1 MAVAK
6 LACDI
11 LAGHT
16 LIVISCQ
23 GPHGSPDGSEL
34 SSQREGKS
42 FCSSAPEQMIGLFG
56 LELD

>member
-1 MAVAK
+1 MAITK
-6 LACDI
+6 LVCDI

-23 GPHGSPDGSEL
+23 ASHGSLDGSEL
-34 SSQREGKS
+34 RSRREGKS
-42 FCSSAPEQMIGLFG
+42 FYSSAAEQMIDLFG